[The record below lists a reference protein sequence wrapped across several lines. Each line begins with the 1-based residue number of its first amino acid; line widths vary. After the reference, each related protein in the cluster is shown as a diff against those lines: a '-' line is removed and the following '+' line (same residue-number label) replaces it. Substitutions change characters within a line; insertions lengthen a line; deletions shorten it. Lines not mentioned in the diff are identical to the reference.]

1 MKNELKITTMKEEN
15 IYTIDEYLIDNGFTR
30 RDDYKYI
37 RFKDNKS
44 IIVSFR
50 EHNNEDCV
58 MFEIETNELSSCKY
72 INIDNF
78 IKYIEIDNLINN

>member
-1 MKNELKITTMKEEN
+1 MKEEA

-44 IIVSFR
+44 IVVSFG
-50 EHNNEDCV
+50 EYNNEDCV
-58 MFEIETNELSSCKY
+58 IFEIETNELSSCKY
-72 INIDNF
+72 TDIDNF